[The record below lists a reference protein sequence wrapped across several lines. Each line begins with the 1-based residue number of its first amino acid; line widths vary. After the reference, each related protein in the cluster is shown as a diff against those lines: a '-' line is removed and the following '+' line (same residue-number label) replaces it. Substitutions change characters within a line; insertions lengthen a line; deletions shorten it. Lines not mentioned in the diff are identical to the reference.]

1 MPIPQA
7 LPGGQDPGRKRLRR
21 LHLNGR
27 ARGRRLRQGAPDDTG
42 ATMDA
47 YGALLRPLLFRLEA
61 ETAHHLMLGAL
72 ARARPLA
79 GLVVRLHPAA
89 DVRLEQRLWGLRFAS
104 PVGLAAGLDKNGV
117 AIDALAACGFSHV
130 EIGTV
135 TGRAQP
141 GNPRPRLFRLPADQA
156 IINRMGFNNE
166 GAEAVARRLAVRYA
180 ARRPACILGIN
191 LGKSKLVDNAQALD
205 DYRLS
210 VAALARHA
218 DYLVINVSS
227 PNTPG
232 LRDLQA
238 EAALRPLLAGVRACL
253 DQVISASA
261 PPRRVPLLLK
271 IAPDLDD
278 AGIDSCVD
286 VALECGCDGLIATNT
301 TITRCGLRAGPRAL
315 DGIGAGGLSGAPLR
329 ARAQAVLAR
338 VARRVAQRVP
348 VIGVGGIDSAQA
360 AWERIGSGASLV
372 QLYSALV
379 FHGPALIAE
388 INRGLAARLAASGL
402 PSIAAAVGRDL

>member
-1 MPIPQA
+1 
-7 LPGGQDPGRKRLRR
+7 
-21 LHLNGR
+21 
-27 ARGRRLRQGAPDDTG
+27 
-42 ATMDA
+42 MDA
-47 YGALLRPLLFRLEA
+47 YGSLLRPLLFHLDA
-61 ETAHHLMLGAL
+61 EVAHHLMIGAL
-72 ARARPLA
+72 ARARPLS
-79 GLVVRLHPAA
+79 GLIRRLFPLA
-89 DVRLEQRLWGLRFAS
+89 DERLGQRLWGLRFAS

-130 EIGTV
+130 EVGTV

-141 GNPRPRLFRLPADQA
+141 GNLRPRLFRLQADHA
-156 IINRMGFNNE
+156 IINRMGFNND
-166 GAEAVARRLAVRYA
+166 GAEAVARRLAQDYA
-180 ARRPACILGIN
+180 GNRPACILGIN

-210 VAALARHA
+210 VDALARHG

-238 EAALRPLLAGVRACL
+238 EAALRPLLTGVRACL
-253 DQVISASA
+253 DQALGA
-261 PPRRVPLLLK
+261 AGTPPRRVPLLLK

-278 AGIDSCVD
+278 AGIDACVE

-301 TITRCGLRAGPRAL
+301 TITRRGLRAGVRRIDA
-315 DGIGAGGLSGAPLR
+315 IGAGGLSGAPLR
-329 ARAQAVLAR
+329 ARAQAVLVR
-338 VARRVAQRVP
+338 VARRVARRVP

-372 QLYSALV
+372 QLYSALIY
-379 FHGPALIAE
+379 HGPALIE
-388 INRGLAARLAASGL
+388 QINRGLIVRLEDAGL
-402 PSIAAAVGRDL
+402 KSIGEAVGRDL